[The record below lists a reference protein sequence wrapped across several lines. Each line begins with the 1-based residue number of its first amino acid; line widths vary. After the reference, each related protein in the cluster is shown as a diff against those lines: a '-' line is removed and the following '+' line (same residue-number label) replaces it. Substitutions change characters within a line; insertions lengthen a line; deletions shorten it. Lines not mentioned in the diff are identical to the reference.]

1 MITKEQAEALKGHT
15 TGPWE
20 VGPDEENGSSKLSIH
35 TADGYFVALIDHS
48 TNEFC
53 NANLI
58 TAAPDLR
65 ATVIALHERVE
76 RLEGALRPFAQEHS
90 WGQKDR
96 FEIVLASQYGSIA
109 GADLDAACAILK
121 ETDHD

>member
-1 MITKEQAEALKGHT
+1 MPESSMPVRRTVRNAARAQGVQNTMAARSVCFLDQTKDGIYYRWLRRKWKPRSIAAKVGC
-15 TGPWE
+15 GVDDVNE
-20 VGPDEENGSSKLSIH
+20 VL
-35 TADGYFVALIDHS
+35 V
-48 TNEFC
+48 
-53 NANLI
+53 
-58 TAAPDLR
+58 
-65 ATVIALHERVE
+65 ERVE

-90 WGQKDR
+90 WGPKDR